1 MHTIKTVF
9 FTRAQIAVLCIV
21 LLGAV
26 FWSHSVSAQQLP
38 ECGVVKSDGTMSEST
53 YKTVSRAIEDM
64 GAERTDAAESGLRSL
79 VDKVSGYELAIVLQ
93 TLGYAQVQQ
102 DNMQAA
108 LTSFEKALAT
118 NALPRQAHEDL
129 LLNTG
134 QMYLVS
140 KQLDKGIETLLNFLK
155 VTCNKTPH
163 QIHLALAS
171 AYAEK
176 ESYKQALQQVDLALA
191 LVEQPQEQWLQL
203 KLALHYQLGDF
214 TSSAETLLEL
224 IVMVPDK
231 QDYWRQL
238 SGTLMQ
244 IEKEEDA
251 LAVLALAERQGYL
264 NSEMDLRNLA
274 NLYLM
279 LNIPWK
285 AATLLADGI
294 SKGIIEPSLVNYEYL
309 SEAWISAYEWDRAEL
324 ALIEAASKAEDGKLW
339 KRLAQVRIENDDW
352 AGARQALQQAL
363 EKGVSDTGETYYLL
377 GIAAY
382 NTGDHAAAIT
392 ALRTAS
398 NSGSYA
404 NESRLW
410 LNHLVSEQRR
420 VASSASLESSIQE

>member
-1 MHTIKTVF
+1 MHRLRSVVLTPGK
-9 FTRAQIAVLCIV
+9 IAVLYMAV
-21 LLGAV
+21 LCTQ
-26 FWSHSVSAQQLP
+26 SVYAQQLP
-38 ECGVVKSDGTMSEST
+38 ECGVEKSDGTMSEST

-64 GAERTDAAESGLRSL
+64 GNDRIDSAESGLRSL

-108 LTSFEKALAT
+108 LSSFEQALVT
-118 NALPRQAHEDL
+118 KALPRQAHEDL

-134 QMYLVS
+134 QMYLAS
-140 KQLDKGIETLLNFLK
+140 KQLDKGIEVLQNFLK

-176 ESYKQALQQVDLALA
+176 QTYELALEQVELALA
-191 LVEQPQEQWLQL
+191 LVEQPQEAWLQL

-214 TSSAETLLEL
+214 TRSAETLLEL
-224 IVMVPDK
+224 IVRVPDK

-264 NSEMDLRNLA
+264 DSETDLKNLA

-279 LNIPWK
+279 LEIPWK
-285 AATLLADGI
+285 AATILADGI
-294 SKGIIEPSLVNYEYL
+294 RQGIIEASLVNYEYL
-309 SEAWISAYEWDRAEL
+309 SEAWISAYEWDQAEL

-352 AGARQALQQAL
+352 AGARQALEQAL
-363 EKGVSDTGETYYLL
+363 EQGMADTGETYYLL
-377 GIAAY
+377 GIAAF
-382 NTGDHAAAIT
+382 NAGDNAAAIT
-392 ALRTAS
+392 ALRRSS
-398 NSGSYA
+398 NSASYA
-404 NESRLW
+404 EQSRQW
-410 LNHLVSEQRR
+410 LNHLLNEQRR
-420 VASSASLESSIQE
+420 LASNTKAGQNTDN